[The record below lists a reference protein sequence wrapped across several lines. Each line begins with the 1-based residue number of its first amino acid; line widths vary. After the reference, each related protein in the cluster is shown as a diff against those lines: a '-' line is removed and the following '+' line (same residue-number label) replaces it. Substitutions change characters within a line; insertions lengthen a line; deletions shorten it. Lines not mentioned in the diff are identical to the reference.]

1 MKRIFEL
8 TTGDIER
15 LSKNELK
22 DIIKNSEGRTV
33 MAETIISYTP
43 YVKEVSNLELAA
55 SFGADMITLNTFNF
69 EKPYI
74 FGFGEANLSKGLE
87 DTFRI
92 VGEEI
97 KNNIKDKNYIRNIRK
112 LVGRLIG
119 VNLEPVPEGS
129 TYEMG
134 YRLNKEN
141 LEKVKEYGFNY
152 IVITGN
158 PSTGV
163 TEETICEGIKLAKDI
178 LGDSTLIIAGKM
190 HGAGYGFNYIVIT
203 GNPSTGVT
211 EETICEGIKLAK
223 DILGDSTLI
232 IAGKM
237 HGAGSGNIYDEKV
250 TRRFVKCGADVVLI
264 PAPGT
269 VPGVTEEI
277 AKKMIDSIHEEGGV
291 AMTTIGTSQEGSS
304 ESVIEKI
311 ALMSKMAGADIQH
324 IGDCG
329 TFGMALGGVAMTT
342 IGTSQEGSSESVIE
356 KIALM
361 SKMAGADIQHI
372 GDCGTFGMALPENI
386 MKLSVTIRGI
396 RHTYRRMAQS
406 IRR

>member
-55 SFGADMITLNTFNF
+55 RFGADMITLNTFNF

-141 LEKVKEYGFNY
+141 LEKVKE
-152 IVITGN
+152 
-158 PSTGV
+158 
-163 TEETICEGIKLAKDI
+163 
-178 LGDSTLIIAGKM
+178 
-190 HGAGYGFNYIVIT
+190 YGFNYIVIT

-329 TFGMALGGVAMTT
+329 TFGMAL
-342 IGTSQEGSSESVIE
+342 
-356 KIALM
+356 
-361 SKMAGADIQHI
+361 
-372 GDCGTFGMALPENI
+372 PENI

>member
-8 TTGDIER
+8 TNGDIEV
-15 LSKNELK
+15 LNKNDLK
-22 DIIKNSEGRTV
+22 NIIKNSEGRSV

-43 YVKEVSNLELAA
+43 YIKEVSNPELAA

-69 EKPYI
+69 EKPYV
-74 FGFGEANLSKGLE
+74 FGFGEANLSNGLE
-87 DTFRI
+87 NTFKI
-92 VGEEI
+92 ISDEI
-97 KNNIKDKNYIRNIRK
+97 KININDKNYIRNIRS

-129 TYEMG
+129 TYENG
-134 YRLNKEN
+134 YRLNREN
-141 LEKVKEYGFNY
+141 LQKVKEYGFNY

-163 TEETICEGIKLAKDI
+163 NEQTICD
-178 LGDSTLIIAGKM
+178 
-190 HGAGYGFNYIVIT
+190 
-203 GNPSTGVT
+203 
-211 EETICEGIKLAK
+211 GIKLAK

-237 HGAGSGNIYDEKV
+237 HGAGSGNIYDTNV
-250 TRRFVKCGADVVLI
+250 LRSFVKCGADVVLI

-269 VPGVTEEI
+269 VPGINEDL
-277 AKKMIDSIHEEGGV
+277 AKEMIDAIHEEG
-291 AMTTIGTSQEGSS
+291 
-304 ESVIEKI
+304 
-311 ALMSKMAGADIQH
+311 AL
-324 IGDCG
+324 
-329 TFGMALGGVAMTT
+329 AMTT

-386 MKLSVTIRGI
+386 MKLSVTIRGV

>member
-8 TTGDIER
+8 TNGDIEV
-15 LSKNELK
+15 LNKNDLK
-22 DIIKNSEGRTV
+22 NIIKNSEGRSV

-43 YVKEVSNLELAA
+43 YIKEVSNPELAA

-69 EKPYI
+69 EKPYV
-74 FGFGEANLSKGLE
+74 FGFGEANLSNGLE
-87 DTFRI
+87 NTFKI
-92 VGEEI
+92 ISDEI
-97 KNNIKDKNYIRNIRK
+97 KSNINDKNYIRNIRS

-129 TYEMG
+129 TYENG
-134 YRLNKEN
+134 YRLNREN
-141 LEKVKEYGFNY
+141 LQKVKEYGFNY

-163 TEETICEGIKLAKDI
+163 NEQ
-178 LGDSTLIIAGKM
+178 
-190 HGAGYGFNYIVIT
+190 
-203 GNPSTGVT
+203 
-211 EETICEGIKLAK
+211 TICEGIKLAK

-237 HGAGSGNIYDEKV
+237 HGAGSGNIYDTNV
-250 TRRFVKCGADVVLI
+250 VRSFVNCGADVVLI

-269 VPGVTEEI
+269 VPGITEDL
-277 AKKMIDSIHEEGGV
+277 AKEMIDAIHEEGAL

-324 IGDCG
+324 IGDC
-329 TFGMALGGVAMTT
+329 A
-342 IGTSQEGSSESVIE
+342 
-356 KIALM
+356 
-361 SKMAGADIQHI
+361 
-372 GDCGTFGMALPENI
+372 TFGMALPENI

-406 IRR
+406 IKR